1 MKNNNKEIRQRVV
14 DQVLELMQ
22 QGINPWI
29 QPWQNGNSLGN
40 HNCISGHIYTG
51 INIPVLTYSKND
63 NEFVSNQWITFNQTK
78 KNDGKIIKGSKA
90 TKVIFIKKIYFDKK
104 DEKGNLVYD
113 DEGNKEKIPFSLLR
127 ETPIFNI
134 EQTENVQ
141 LPKAETKRMKD
152 AIAKEDMMK
161 SDKGVK
167 WIDDLYKKLN
177 VSLNYSNETKAFYS
191 SFDDAIQLP
200 FRSMFKNSSG
210 YVATAL
216 HELIHWTGHQSRMDR
231 KLGNG
236 YGSIEY
242 AYEEL
247 IAETGSAIM
256 NSKYGIQGVIENHAS
271 YIKSWI
277 NVLKNDPQKLFDASY
292 QSQQGIEYIEENG
305 NLSQ

>member
-29 QPWQNGNSLGN
+29 QPWQDGNSLGN

-63 NEFVSNQWITFNQTK
+63 NEFVSNQWITFNQTR
-78 KNDGKIIKGSKA
+78 KNYGKIIKGSKA

-104 DEKGNLVYD
+104 DENGNLVYD
-113 DEGNKEKIPFSLLR
+113 DDGNKEKIPFSLLR

-161 SDKGVK
+161 SDEGVK

-191 SFDDAIQLP
+191 SFDDVIQLP

-256 NSKYGIQGVIENHAS
+256 NSKYGIQGEIENHAS

-292 QSQQGIEYIEENG
+292 QSQQGMEYIEENG